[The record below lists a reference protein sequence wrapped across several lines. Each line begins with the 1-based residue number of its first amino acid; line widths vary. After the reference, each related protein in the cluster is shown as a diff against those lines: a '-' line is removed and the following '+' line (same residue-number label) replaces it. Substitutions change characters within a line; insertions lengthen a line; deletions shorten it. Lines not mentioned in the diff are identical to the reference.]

1 MLLDW
6 KSAWIQEILQKADH
20 AMTIPELYIAVDK
33 ILGHVDIVHALHIL
47 EALNMV
53 ITETDTT
60 WRIK

>member
-1 MLLDW
+1 MMLDW

-33 ILGHVDIVHALHIL
+33 ILGHVDIAHALYNL

-53 ITETDTT
+53 VSETNTT
-60 WRIK
+60 WRTK